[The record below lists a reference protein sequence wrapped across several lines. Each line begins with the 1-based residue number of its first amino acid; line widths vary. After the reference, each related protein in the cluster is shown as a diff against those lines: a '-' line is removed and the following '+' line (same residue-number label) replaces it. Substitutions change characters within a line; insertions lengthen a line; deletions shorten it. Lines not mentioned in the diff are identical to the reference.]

1 MASDSIIPLLLLPDE
16 LITEILLKLPVK
28 SLSKFMCVSKSWLQL
43 ISSPT
48 FVKNH
53 IKLTADDKGYIHH
66 RLIFRNIDGNFKFCS
81 LPPLFTKQQHTEE
94 LFHIDSPI
102 ERSTL
107 STHIVGSVNGLICV
121 VHGQKEAYIW
131 NPTITKSK
139 ELPKFTSNMCSSSIK
154 YGFGYDE
161 SRDDYKVVFI
171 HYPYNHSSSS
181 NMTTVVYIYSLRNNS
196 WTTFRDQLQ
205 CFLVNHYGR
214 FVSGKLYWTSSTCI
228 NKYKVCKITSFDL
241 ADGTWGSL
249 ELPICGKD
257 NFDINLGVVGSD
269 LSLLYT
275 CQRGAATSDV
285 WIMKHSGVNVSWTK
299 LFTIKYPQNI
309 KTHRCFAPVF
319 TFSIHFRHGE
329 ILLLLCSAIMI
340 YDGSTRQLKHTSDVM
355 QCEEIYVESLVNPL
369 TISDQGR
376 RNQESPQ
383 SSHS

>member
-53 IKLTADDKGYIHH
+53 IKLTADDKGCIHH

-94 LFHIDSPI
+94 LFHI

-107 STHIVGSVNGLICV
+107 STHIVGSLNRLICV

-139 ELPKFTSNMCSSSIK
+139 ELPKFTN
-154 YGFGYDE
+154 
-161 SRDDYKVVFI
+161 
-171 HYPYNHSSSS
+171 
-181 NMTTVVYIYSLRNNS
+181 
-196 WTTFRDQLQ
+196 
-205 CFLVNHYGR
+205 
-214 FVSGKLYWTSSTCI
+214 
-228 NKYKVCKITSFDL
+228 
-241 ADGTWGSL
+241 GTWGSL

-285 WIMKHSGVNVSWTK
+285 WIMKHSGVN
-299 LFTIKYPQNI
+299 
-309 KTHRCFAPVF
+309 
-319 TFSIHFRHGE
+319 
-329 ILLLLCSAIMI
+329 
-340 YDGSTRQLKHTSDVM
+340 
-355 QCEEIYVESLVNPL
+355 
-369 TISDQGR
+369 
-376 RNQESPQ
+376 
-383 SSHS
+383 SHSENFVKHNLNYLVCTIEFQEMEANVEH

>member
-1 MASDSIIPLLLLPDE
+1 MATDSIMSLLLPDE

-43 ISSPT
+43 ISSPD

-53 IKLTADDKGYIHH
+53 IKLTANDKRYIHH
-66 RLIFRNIDGNFKFCS
+66 RLIFRKTNDDFKFCP
-81 LPPLFTKQQHTEE
+81 LLPLFTKQQLIEE
-94 LFHIDSPI
+94 LFHIK
-102 ERSTL
+102 RSTL

-121 VHGQKEAYIW
+121 VHGKKEAYIW

-139 ELPKFTSNMCSSSIK
+139 ELPKFTCNMCSGSIR

-171 HYPYNHSSSS
+171 NYPYNHSSSS
-181 NMTTVVYIYSLRNNS
+181 DMTTVVNICSLRTNS
-196 WTTFRDQLQ
+196 WTTLHDQLQ
-205 CFLVNHYGR
+205 GIFLLSQYGR
-214 FVSGKLYWTSSTCI
+214 FVNGKLYWTSSTR
-228 NKYKVCKITSFDL
+228 NNHYKVCNITSFDL

-249 ELPICGKD
+249 ELPSCGKD

-275 CQRGAATSDV
+275 CRRGAATSDV
-285 WIMKHSGVNVSWTK
+285 WIMKHSRVNVSWTK
-299 LFTIKYPQNI
+299 LFTIKYHQNI

-329 ILLLLCSAIMI
+329 ILLLLHSAIII
-340 YDGSTRQLKHTSDVM
+340 YDGSTRQLKHTSDVT
-355 QCEEIYVESLVNPL
+355 QCEELYVESLVNPL

-383 SSHS
+383 SS